1 VSLEQMLSHI
11 QIPQMA
17 TIRQCFP
24 RPVLKDVAGA
34 VRAELARPEI
44 LGRIKSGNRVAV
56 TAGSR
61 GIANIAL
68 ILREVA
74 ASLKAAGA
82 EPFIVPAMGSH
93 GGATAAGQRE
103 VLRGLGI
110 CEETVGVPIRATM
123 DVVQVG
129 ESAGGIPVY
138 FDRYA
143 ALLADATVVV
153 GRVKPHTSFRGAYE
167 SGLAKMIAVGL
178 SKQRGAEVCHATGPG
193 NMSRRIEDIA
203 LTAIGKTN
211 VLFAVGI
218 LENAYDE
225 TSKIVALP
233 REEIMA
239 KEPGLLQEARANLP
253 QILLSKYDVLIVD
266 EIGKNISG
274 LGMDTNVINRFPTS
288 AIVCEPSVQRIA
300 VLDITDETQGNVH
313 GLGLAD
319 VCSQRLFAKIDF
331 ARTYPNPLTARA
343 PESSKIPMV
352 MPNDLLA
359 IKAAIQTC
367 HDVDY
372 SKIRMIRIKN
382 TLKLDEILISE
393 HLIEQSRLE
402 SRIEIVGDPHPMVFA
417 ENGNLLSS

>member
-1 VSLEQMLSHI
+1 MSLEQMLSHI
-11 QIPQMA
+11 QIPQMVLV
-17 TIRQCFP
+17 RQRFP

-34 VRAELARPEI
+34 VRAELGRPEI
-44 LGRIKSGNRVAV
+44 LGRIKSGDRVAI

-74 ASLKAAGA
+74 VSLKAAGA
-82 EPFIVPAMGSH
+82 EPFIVPTMGSH

-110 CEETVGVPIRATM
+110 CEETVGVPILATM
-123 DVVQVG
+123 EVVLVG
-129 ESAGGIPVY
+129 VSAGGIPVY

-143 ALLADATVVV
+143 ALADATVVV

-167 SGLAKMIAVGL
+167 SGLAKMIVVGL
-178 SKQRGAEVCHATGPG
+178 GKQRGADVCHATGPG

-203 LTAIGKTN
+203 LTAIEKTN

-218 LENAYDE
+218 MENAYDE
-225 TSKIVALP
+225 TSRIVALP

-274 LGMDTNVINRFPTS
+274 LGMDTNVINRYPTS
-288 AIVCEPSVQRIA
+288 AIVCQPSVQRIA

-331 ARTYPNPLTARA
+331 AGTYPNPLTARA
-343 PESSKIPMV
+343 PESSRIPMV

-393 HLIEQSRLE
+393 HLIERARLE
-402 SRIEIVGDPHPMVFA
+402 SRIEITGDPQPVVFA
-417 ENGNLLSS
+417 DNGNLLSP